1 MIQHVLVAIDG
12 SPGSRQAAKL
22 GGEIAGK
29 FGCQLTL
36 LHVIEPPRMA
46 PIEAYG
52 LTMAQVYEV
61 QMQGARAMLEEVA
74 KELPGVAVEQVIVN
88 GSPAE
93 AVCQQAEERNA
104 DLVLVGSRGL
114 ATVGRWLL
122 GSVSDRIVHH
132 CKKPVTIVH

>member
-1 MIQHVLVAIDG
+1 VIQNVLVAVDG
-12 SPGSRQAAKL
+12 SEGSRKAARL

-61 QMQGARAMLEEVA
+61 QMQGARAMLAEVA
-74 KELPGVAVEQVIVN
+74 KELPGVQVEQVIVN
-88 GSPAE
+88 GSPGE
-93 AVCQQAEERNA
+93 AICQQAEERNA

-114 ATVGRWLL
+114 AKVGRWLL

-132 CKKPVTIVH
+132 CRRPVTVVH

>member
-1 MIQHVLVAIDG
+1 MVQHVLVAVDG
-12 SPGSRQAAKL
+12 SEGSRRAAKMA
-22 GGEIAGK
+22 GEIAGR

-52 LTMAQVYEV
+52 LSTAQVYEV
-61 QMQGARAMLEEVA
+61 QMQGARAMLEELVR
-74 KELPGVAVEQVIVN
+74 EVPGSSIEQVIVN

-93 AVCQQAEERNA
+93 AVCQQAEERGA
-104 DLVLVGSRGL
+104 DLVVVGSRGL

-132 CKKPVTIVH
+132 CRRPVLVVH

>member
-1 MIQHVLVAIDG
+1 MIQHVLVAVDG
-12 SPGSRQAAKL
+12 SEGSRRAARM
-22 GGEIAGK
+22 GGELAGRL
-29 FGCQLTL
+29 GCQLTL

-74 KELPGVAVEQVIVN
+74 KELSDVSSEQVIVN

-93 AVCQQAEERNA
+93 AVCQQAEERGA

-114 ATVGRWLL
+114 AAVGRWVL

-132 CKKPVTIVH
+132 CRRPVLVVH